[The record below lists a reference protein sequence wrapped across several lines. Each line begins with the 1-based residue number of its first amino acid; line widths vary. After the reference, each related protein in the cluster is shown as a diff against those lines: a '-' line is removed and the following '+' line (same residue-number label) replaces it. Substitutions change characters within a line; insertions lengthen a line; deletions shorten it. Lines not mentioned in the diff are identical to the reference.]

1 MNSGYIGEKY
11 AVIRK
16 YLIEKI
22 GRYLEEKSRDVNHQA
37 VISDLAQ
44 RTELSGSY
52 LYSLILANLIAL
64 LGLLTNSIAVVIGAM
79 LISPLMGPIFSLGL
93 AFTLGDLRLAVR
105 AVRII
110 VVSILMTVFVA
121 AFFTLLSPLKVAT
134 HEILARTRPNVY
146 DLLIAVFA
154 GAAGALALCTRRNYL
169 FTTTG
174 VAIATAVIPPLS
186 VVGYGVGTWQPGIA
200 AGGFLLFFTNL
211 VAILLS
217 SDVVF
222 YFCRFRGSMA
232 METGYPAR
240 RRFQIL
246 GIVLTVISIPLVVT
260 LVTDI
265 HRANLTKRV
274 ESVLKARLNIRQHS
288 RLTRVS
294 IGEDGGKYSVS
305 ASINT
310 IKYVDSRTMTE
321 MEQELSKRLGKASIL
336 ELEQVIV
343 RSGAVDPPILP
354 RTPVQSAPPPP
365 ETLASLRDRSMTR
378 IREGC
383 GEVEAY
389 IAPFRIAGC
398 GVSFSDRGRPIVV
411 RMTIARDF
419 PPDRR
424 EQLWLKTALE
434 KKLAESVDLKVDTT
448 PFLPVL
454 GFSERGELDETSR
467 KALEQLKRIIPRL
480 SDYRVSILSPAGDR
494 RSTLR
499 YKRRAAYLKEY
510 LVRELQ
516 IPAGRIGFA
525 SGNETGFKIRIEQMN
540 MTERQ

>member
-310 IKYVDSRTMTE
+310 VKYVDSRTMTE
-321 MEQELSKRLGKASIL
+321 IEQELAKRLGRASIL

-343 RSGAVDPPILP
+343 RSGAVDPPMLP
-354 RTPVQSAPPPP
+354 RTPVPAAPPPP
-365 ETLASLRDRSMTR
+365 ETLASLRDRSMAR

-383 GEVEAY
+383 GEMESY
-389 IAPFRIAGC
+389 IAPFRIASC
-398 GVSFSDRGRPIVV
+398 GVSFSDRGLPVVV
-411 RMTIARDF
+411 RLTIARDV

-424 EQLWLKTALE
+424 ELLWLRTALVRKLGE
-434 KKLAESVDLKVDTT
+434 PVELQVEAVPLLPPITFNEQQEIDVAGRSSLETLRRYIPSLPGYHLTVIAPVADRKSAVAVRHRTASLKKYLVTELKV
-448 PFLPVL
+448 PP
-454 GFSERGELDETSR
+454 ERIS
-467 KALEQLKRIIPRL
+467 
-480 SDYRVSILSPAGDR
+480 VM
-494 RSTLR
+494 
-499 YKRRAAYLKEY
+499 
-510 LVRELQ
+510 
-516 IPAGRIGFA
+516 
-525 SGNETGFKIRIEQMN
+525 SGNDATFRVKLKY
-540 MTERQ
+540 